1 LPAEKIFGVTRVS
14 RAFRDSVATSP
25 AIQKELFFRPS
36 GPSKEVWQV
45 LGPQFSWYFA
55 IRKRRYLKLRD
66 TSECDPEA
74 ECLVT
79 PVVLNPCVRIVST
92 RSNYK
97 VKISLPKI
105 HSLCECG
112 ARPRVADLL
121 RVDGESIGISFMDTY
136 ISQPVCEKID
146 IRLHIALVDYSGA
159 TQAEFTIRQRLSG
172 KDSLTPRS
180 ALKACWESSHRV
192 RLWYRDEG
200 KDGTELSCY
209 WVENVKIL
217 ELVNILEKEEKLT
230 AVIGGG
236 TTFTLCSA
244 MVPSEA
250 VRDAV
255 EVETE

>member
-1 LPAEKIFGVTRVS
+1 M
-14 RAFRDSVATSP
+14 
-25 AIQKELFFRPS
+25 
-36 GPSKEVWQV
+36 

-55 IRKRRYLKLRD
+55 IRKRRFFKLRD
-66 TSECDPEA
+66 TSECDPGS

-79 PVVLNPCVRIVST
+79 PVVINPCANIIST
-92 RSNYK
+92 SSNYK

-105 HSLCECG
+105 HSLSEG
-112 ARPRVADLL
+112 GTRPRVADLL
-121 RVDGESIGISFMDTY
+121 REDGETVGISFMDTY
-136 ISQPVCEKID
+136 ISQPVCKKINV
-146 IRLHIALVDYSGA
+146 RLHISLVDYTG
-159 TQAEFTIRQRLSG
+159 TIQAEFTIRQHLSG
-172 KDSLTPRS
+172 QDAPTPRS

-200 KDGTELSCY
+200 KDGREFSCY

-217 ELVNILEKEEKLT
+217 ELVKILEKEEKLT

-250 VRDAV
+250 VRGAV
-255 EVETE
+255 EVEIE